1 MSDLLIVSFAPTRVI
16 EGELGGGGGVERCA
30 SGPVNSEVPVRPPYG
45 HLQQVM
51 GHMRPGVPNRSQAQ
65 R

>member
-1 MSDLLIVSFAPTRVI
+1 MSFAPTGVI
-16 EGELGGGGGVERCA
+16 EGEIGGGGRVERCA
-30 SGPVNSEVPVRPPYG
+30 LGPVNWAVPVRPPYG

-51 GHMRPGVPNRSQAQ
+51 GHMCPGVPNRSQSQ